1 MVRMFD
7 LDGSMKMIVALK
19 LNPYLSVY
27 VLLCF
32 CPVPL
37 RDYLFVLSA
46 SDSSPA
52 MGGKH
57 APEAVSATRKALNYK
72 LFDSGYVPDC
82 RHWRLLECY

>member
-1 MVRMFD
+1 MVGMFD

-27 VLLCF
+27 VLLYF

-46 SDSSPA
+46 SDSSIHHLP
-52 MGGKH
+52 
-57 APEAVSATRKALNYK
+57 
-72 LFDSGYVPDC
+72 
-82 RHWRLLECY
+82 